1 MADQSYFNSDEYQR
15 EIATGYATRIAAFPA
30 DEVARVLATLGFSN
44 INPDSIVV
52 ATGGNIHATYLTPEL
67 VIKLNQDRAGSNYF
81 ANKYISDRLGD
92 TAPIVQVLAY
102 DNFEKTNFE
111 ALVMERTP
119 GKVLQHDIFEMGET
133 DLREVFR
140 QVLEVVRQLS
150 KITFDEFGE
159 FFPAN
164 ESELSF
170 PTYGALLREGFL
182 GHIATIRQ
190 KQLVAEPDIRRVEQF
205 VVDRLSLFD
214 NDRPVFVHTDLHMGN
229 IMHDRSKLTAII
241 DFDHARKAPA
251 MIELAT
257 LLSFLGDPQQF
268 VEGRP
273 EWIQYK
279 GKSFLHLLPMLKGA
293 VPELFED
300 PDLLKKLNLIY
311 LTASI
316 HLISENWSAKGN
328 EVLMRDALENGLTDS
343 ATGLEQTFY
352 GRTLKASS

>member
-1 MADQSYFNSDEYQR
+1 MEESYFDSDEYQR
-15 EIATGYATRIAAFPA
+15 EIAAGYGERIASFPVT
-30 DEVARVLATLGFSN
+30 EVSGVLGALGFLDVDPRS
-44 INPDSIVV
+44 INL

-81 ANKYISDRLGD
+81 ANKFISDRLGD

-111 ALVMERTP
+111 ALVMARTP
-119 GKVLQHDIFEMGET
+119 GKVLQHDIFTMSET
-133 DLREVFR
+133 NLREVFS
-140 QVLEVVRQLS
+140 QVLEVVGQLS
-150 KITFDEFGE
+150 KITFDKFGE

-190 KQLVAEPDIRRVEQF
+190 KQLAAEPDIKRVEQF
-205 VVDRLSLFD
+205 VLDRLSLFD
-214 NDRPVFVHTDLHMGN
+214 KDRPVFVHTDLHMGN
-229 IMHDRSKLTAII
+229 IMHDGNKLTAII
-241 DFDHARKAPA
+241 DFDHSQKAPA
-251 MIELAT
+251 MVELAT

-273 EWIQYK
+273 EWVQYK
-279 GKSFLHLLPMLKGA
+279 GKNFLHLLPILKGT
-293 VPELFED
+293 VPELFQD

-311 LTASI
+311 LTAST
-316 HLISENWSAKGN
+316 HLISENWSIKGN

-343 ATGLEQTFY
+343 DLGLSRTFY
-352 GRTLKASS
+352 GRTLLKG